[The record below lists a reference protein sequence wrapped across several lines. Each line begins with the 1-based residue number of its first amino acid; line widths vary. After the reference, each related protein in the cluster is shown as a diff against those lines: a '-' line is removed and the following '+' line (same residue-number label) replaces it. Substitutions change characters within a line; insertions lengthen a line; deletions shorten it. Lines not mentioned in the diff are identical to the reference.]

1 MDHLP
6 ELFEHNRRWAAA
18 KLKKDPDFFERLC
31 GIQTPDHLWIGCADS
46 RVPAN
51 QIVGL
56 KPGELFVHRN
66 VANVVP
72 PGDVNCVSV
81 IQYAVDVLKIKHIIV
96 TGHYACGGIQ
106 AALNTAKLPQPLD
119 TWIDHVRAVRD
130 AHRAELDALTHERD
144 KWYRLCEL
152 NVQAQVRHVAELP
165 MVKDAWARGQPL
177 DVHGW
182 IYDLHDGLLKD
193 LGVTVGNT

>member
-6 ELFEHNRRWAAA
+6 QLFEHNRRWAAE
-18 KLKKDPDFFERLC
+18 KLKKDPEFFERLC
-31 GIQTPDHLWIGCADS
+31 GIQTPDFLWIGCADS

-72 PGDVNCVSV
+72 PHDVNCVSV
-81 IQYAVDVLKIKHIIV
+81 IQYAVDVLRIKHIIV
-96 TGHYACGGIQ
+96 TGHYACGGVQ
-106 AALNTAKLPQPLD
+106 AALNPTALPQPLD

-130 AHRAELDALTHERD
+130 LHRAELDRLEHDRD
-144 KWYRLCEL
+144 RWYRLCEL
-152 NVQAQVRHVAELP
+152 NVQEQVRHVAALP
-165 MVKDAWARGQPL
+165 TVKDAWARGQTL

-193 LGVTVGNT
+193 LGVTVGNS